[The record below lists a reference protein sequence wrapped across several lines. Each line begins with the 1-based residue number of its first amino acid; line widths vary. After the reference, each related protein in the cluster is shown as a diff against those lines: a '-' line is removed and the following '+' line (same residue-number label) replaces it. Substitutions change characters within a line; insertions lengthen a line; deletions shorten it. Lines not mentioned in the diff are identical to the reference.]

1 MAVYSITGG
10 GVGYQDIDAETPDF
24 DYVEHLRRLGYPDRH
39 IRSHLRRQGY
49 DDAEITRV
57 LSRPTEYRPIEDRFA
72 GGLFG
77 SSEAATR
84 PPPGVTSPLFGSAS
98 TVERSAMRTL
108 TGRVPTAT
116 AEDYK
121 AFVDRVAGGQ
131 KAPEFE
137 AEYLGG
143 YPSDFVYRTMLEAPN
158 PQSLFGSRYGEEALT
173 PKFSRPTYRQ
183 GAAYSYLSRIG
194 PSKIREWQAFFAGL
208 GFETGPSGVLNQHEI
223 RNMQAFMGM
232 ANGIPNMKIDMLR
245 DQVMD
250 QVRQGIYFFRGVNES
265 GDLLPLL
272 LDEEAAGDLTTG
284 GGGAPGSMGT
294 EPITQT
300 LTRTINE
307 EISAEQG
314 MLALRRVFQ
323 QQVGRM
329 PNEEEIKEL
338 VRRVNAA
345 FRADPTVITQV
356 TTFDP
361 ISQEETT
368 ETTEDLSDVS
378 VEGEATEFATQD
390 TEERKQ
396 HLTNQYVNAI
406 AAELGL

>member
-1 MAVYSITGG
+1 
-10 GVGYQDIDAETPDF
+10 
-24 DYVEHLRRLGYPDRH
+24 
-39 IRSHLRRQGY
+39 
-49 DDAEITRV
+49 
-57 LSRPTEYRPIEDRFA
+57 
-72 GGLFG
+72 
-77 SSEAATR
+77 
-84 PPPGVTSPLFGSAS
+84 
-98 TVERSAMRTL
+98 
-108 TGRVPTAT
+108 
-116 AEDYK
+116 
-121 AFVDRVAGGQ
+121 
-131 KAPEFE
+131 
-137 AEYLGG
+137 
-143 YPSDFVYRTMLEAPN
+143 
-158 PQSLFGSRYGEEALT
+158 
-173 PKFSRPTYRQ
+173 
-183 GAAYSYLSRIG
+183 
-194 PSKIREWQAFFAGL
+194 
-208 GFETGPSGVLNQHEI
+208 
-223 RNMQAFMGM
+223 
-232 ANGIPNMKIDMLR
+232 
-245 DQVMD
+245 
-250 QVRQGIYFFRGVNES
+250 
-265 GDLLPLL
+265 
-272 LDEEAAGDLTTG
+272 
-284 GGGAPGSMGT
+284 MGT